1 MKKVVFTL
9 IFVFAAFSVQAQ
21 KNVFKILV
29 SDKPDP
35 AKAILMVTYNGYGE
49 LYVTKGNIVYVTP
62 YMGDKFDVNT
72 PDEYMAVRYYY
83 VDPGEYEF
91 TGFSKSVGTGE
102 TNNPYVGHG
111 LVTKFFPFTR
121 TFRLEAGKAYCLGY
135 IEAKIPTI
143 TERGWTSI
151 DPNGEQTCNVLTSPE
166 RLTSGKTKFQNDK
179 PKIFHSVKGEIEP
192 VTFLPV
198 QKMHEAGNVLFDE
211 KFTDNTR
218 GWQTSNDGTYKSYI
232 ADNSLIIENNGVDSC
247 VLTLPVNIPKSF
259 DLRLETTW
267 IGGDNRRDF
276 GLIIG
281 NDNVNCLKFTITN
294 NGYFCVKRWNY
305 FKGVMYQN
313 PIVAD
318 WQKHDC
324 IHTGDGAKNVIKVQK
339 MQIQGITYGMIAV
352 YINDVLVSREPF
364 LIDQRYV
371 QFNKKGVIGI
381 FSFGKQSVAFN
392 RLTFS
397 DY

>member
-1 MKKVVFTL
+1 ML
-9 IFVFAAFSVQAQ
+9 VFAAFTVQAQ

-62 YMGDKFDVNT
+62 YMGNKDDITTKGD
-72 PDEYMAVRYYY
+72 YMAVRYYY

-91 TGFSKSVGTGE
+91 IAFSQSVVTGE
-102 TNNPYVGHG
+102 TDNPYVSHG
-111 LVTKFFPFTR
+111 VVIKTFPFSGI
-121 TFRLEAGKAYCLGY
+121 FKLEAGKAYYFGY
-135 IEAKIPTI
+135 IETKIPTI
-143 TERGWTSI
+143 TERGRTSI
-151 DPNGEQTCNVLTSPE
+151 DPNGEQTCNVVMSPE
-166 RLTSGKTKFQNDK
+166 RLTFSKLKFQNDK
-179 PKIFHSVKGEIEP
+179 PKIFYSVKGEIEP
-192 VTFLPV
+192 VTFLPT
-198 QKMHEAGNVLFDE
+198 QKMYVAGNVLFDE
-211 KFTDNTR
+211 KFADNTH
-218 GWQTSNDGTYKSYI
+218 GWQTSNDGTKKSYI
-232 ADNSLIIENNGVDSC
+232 SDNSLIIENNGVDSC

-305 FKGVMYQN
+305 FKGIMYQN
-313 PIVAD
+313 PMVEG

-324 IHTGDGAKNVIKVQK
+324 IQTGDGAKNVIKVQK
-339 MQIQGITYGMIAV
+339 MQIQGLTYGMIAF
-352 YINDVLVSREPF
+352 YINDVLVAHGPY
-364 LIDQRYV
+364 LIDQRSA
-371 QFNKKGVIGI
+371 QFDKKGVIGV
-381 FSFGKQSVAFN
+381 FSFGKQNVAFN
-392 RLTFS
+392 RMTFT